1 MTTETAGAA
10 SILWQNW
17 QQRTRIDELPADARP
32 ADRAAAYAT
41 QRDIVARTGQPIVGW
56 KIAATSAAGQKHI
69 GVDGPLAGPLVG
81 NIVFANGATI
91 PLDGNI
97 MKVAEAEFAFTFG
110 KALPR
115 REAPYTQIEVFD
127 AVESLHTAIEVPDS
141 RYNDFAKV
149 GANQLIADTA
159 CSCWF
164 ILGPATKADWRSR
177 DLAAHQVATYVN
189 DAKAGSGS
197 GANVLGDPRI
207 ALTWLVNELKTYA
220 NGIEAGQFV
229 TTGACVPP
237 TPIKP
242 GDRFRADFGD
252 LGAAQAQIS

>member
-1 MTTETAGAA
+1 VQLPFFGRTGSSARA
-10 SILWQNW
+10 STI
-17 QQRTRIDELPADARP
+17 TGGRP
-32 ADRAAAYAT
+32 PRRSGSAYAT

-91 PLDGNI
+91 PLDGNV
-97 MKVAEAEFAFTFG
+97 MKVAEAEFAFKFG

-164 ILGPATKADWRSR
+164 ILGPATKGR
-177 DLAAHQVATYVN
+177 LAVARPRRP
-189 DAKAGSGS
+189 SG
-197 GANVLGDPRI
+197 
-207 ALTWLVNELKTYA
+207 
-220 NGIEAGQFV
+220 
-229 TTGACVPP
+229 
-237 TPIKP
+237 
-242 GDRFRADFGD
+242 GD
-252 LGAAQAQIS
+252 LRQ

>member
-1 MTTETAGAA
+1 MTTQAASAA
-10 SILWQNW
+10 SILWHNW
-17 QQRTRIDELPADARP
+17 QKRTRIDELPADARP
-32 ADRAAAYAT
+32 ADRAAAYVT
-41 QRDIVARTGQPIVGW
+41 QREIVALSNQPIVGW
-56 KIAATSAAGQKHI
+56 KIAATSAAGQKHSN
-69 GVDGPLAGPLVG
+69 VTGPLAGPLVA
-81 NIVFANGATI
+81 NIVLTDGATI
-91 PLDGNI
+91 PLDDNI
-97 MKVAEAEFAFTFG
+97 MRVAEAEFAFKFG

-115 REAPYTQIEVFD
+115 RSTPYTQSEVFD
-127 AVESLHTAIEVPDS
+127 AVASLHTAIEVPDS
-141 RYNDFAKV
+141 RYHDFTKV
-149 GANQLIADTA
+149 GADQLIADTA

-164 ILGPATKADWRSR
+164 ILGPPTMAEWRQR
-177 DLAAHQVATYVN
+177 DLPAHQVSTYVN

-207 ALTWLVNELKTYA
+207 ALTWLVNELSTFA

-252 LGAAQAQIS
+252 LGAADAKIS

>member
-1 MTTETAGAA
+1 MTSQAADAA

-17 QQRTRIDELPADARP
+17 QRRTRIDELPVDAMP

-41 QRDIVARTGQPIVGW
+41 QRDIVLRTGEPIVGW

-81 NIVFANGATI
+81 SIVFADGATI

-97 MKVAEAEFAFTFG
+97 MRVAEAEFAFKFA

-115 REAPYTQIEVFD
+115 RDGPYTQAEVFD
-127 AVESLHTAIEVPDS
+127 AVGSLHTAIEVPDS

-164 ILGPATKADWRSR
+164 ILGPATKADWRAR
-177 DLAAHQVATYVN
+177 DLAAHQVTTYVN
-189 DAKAGSGS
+189 EAKAGSGS

-207 ALTWLVNELKTYA
+207 ALTWLVNELNTYA
-220 NGIEAGQFV
+220 SGIEAGQFV

-252 LGAAQAQIS
+252 LGAAEAHIS